1 MIGGAGMKANISADL
16 CRANRSTG
24 SGNEFQYAERSLEG
38 LDHFL
43 AIPFPAGSRRSYSG
57 FSY

>member
-16 CRANRSTG
+16 CRANRGTG
-24 SGNEFQYAERSLEG
+24 SGNEFQYAERSLKG

-43 AIPFPAGSRRSYSG
+43 AMPFPAV
-57 FSY
+57 